1 MYKYVGAS
9 AKECRF
15 FSPVDFEGSLFCTF
29 SFVAKVSAVLY
40 AV

>member
-15 FSPVDFEGSLFCTF
+15 FSLVDFEGSLFCTF
-29 SFVAKVSAVLY
+29 SFVEKGAVVLF

>member
-15 FSPVDFEGSLFCTF
+15 FSLVDLEGSLFRTI
-29 SFVAKVSAVLY
+29 SFVEKGAVVLF